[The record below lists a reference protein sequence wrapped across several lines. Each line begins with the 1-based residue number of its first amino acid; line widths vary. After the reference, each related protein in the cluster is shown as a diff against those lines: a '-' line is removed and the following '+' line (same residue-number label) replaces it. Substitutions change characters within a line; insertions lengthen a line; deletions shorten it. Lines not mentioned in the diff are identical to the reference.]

1 MARHAVEHPPRLLDP
16 PAERHHDAQIGQPH
30 VLADPAQGRAF
41 ECEPGR
47 IGGVCIARGA
57 AKPQHRIFFLRLER
71 IAAEQRRVFIGLEI
85 RQADDDGFWIERGS
99 DQSHALRQL
108 LDEEVGRTGI
118 IVHQT
123 FNSLACRRR
132 CHLLRIGER
141 HRMNPDVLTD
151 DELHSS
157 QADTVVRQHGGPQ
170 RQLRIAQVQHDGGT
184 RPLELSRIH
193 PGRFEWNMA
202 LVHTS
207 DVALGAGHRHQATAA
222 QCRFRSRRSDH
233 SGNAELTCN
242 NGGVAGPPAMLRHD
256 RGRDLHDRL
265 PIRTGRVCHQNFARL
280 ECREAV
286 RVGNDP
292 RGPDRDLLT
301 DRSTGGQHRG
311 GSLEGI
317 AFERRRCL
325 ARGHRFGSS
334 LDHVELSII
343 GIFGP
348 FDIHRHRMS
357 GLRRVMVLDRDGV
370 AGKLEHFRVVDAE
383 TAAKRLR
390 NRDVSRAVMTASID
404 HALLLAAE
412 RPAQDDAMALPK
424 GRLVHVEFIGIDNA
438 LHNVLAQSV
447 DAGNENHVAKAG
459 LGIQGEDHAAG
470 GTVGPDHLHDTDRER
485 HFEMVESVVDS
496 IRDGAISEDGG
507 EAVPAG
513 FE

>member
-1 MARHAVEHPPRLLDP
+1 MAVEHPPSLLDP

-30 VLADPAQGRAF
+30 VLADPAQRGALERKT
-41 ECEPGR
+41 GR

-57 AKPQHRIFFLRLER
+57 AKPEHRVLFLRLER
-71 IAAEQRRVFIGLEI
+71 IAAEQRRVFVGLEI
-85 RQADDDGFWIERGS
+85 RQADDDGLWIERGS
-99 DQSHALRQL
+99 DHAHALRQL
-108 LDEEVGRTGI
+108 LDEVVGRTGV
-118 IVHQT
+118 IVNQT
-123 FNSLACRRR
+123 LNSLPCRRR
-132 CHLLRIGER
+132 CHLLRIDQR
-141 HRMNPDVLTD
+141 HRMDPNVLAD
-151 DELHSS
+151 DELHPR
-157 QADTVVRQHGGPQ
+157 QADTVVRQHGGPK
-170 RQLRIAQVQHDGGT
+170 RKLRIAEIQHDGGA

-193 PGRFEWNMA
+193 PGRFEWNLA
-202 LVHTS
+202 LVHAS
-207 DVALGAGHRHQATAA
+207 DVPLGAGHRHGATAA
-222 QCRFRSRRSDH
+222 QRRFRSRRSDH
-233 SGNAELTCN
+233 GGNAELTCN
-242 NGGVAGPPAMLRHD
+242 DGGMAGPPAMLRHD

-265 PIRTGRVCHQNFARL
+265 PIRTGRFRHQNLARL
-280 ECREAV
+280 EGREAV

-317 AFERRRCL
+317 AFERCRRL

-348 FDIHRHRMS
+348 FDIHRHRMP
-357 GLRRVMVLDRDGV
+357 GLRRVMVLDRDRV
-370 AGKLEHFRVVDAE
+370 VGKLEHFRVVDAE
-383 TAAKRLR
+383 ATAKRLR
-390 NRDVSRAVMTASID
+390 NGDVSRTVMTASID

-412 RPAQDDAMALPK
+412 RPAQDDAMALPE

-485 HFEMVESVVDS
+485 HFEMVESVIDS